1 MTALNGK
8 LLRALAL
15 PGSRELLNFNPFM
28 LDAASK
34 YGDINVLAN
43 PVLRKELGIL
53 PPIGGGS
60 SPLLG
65 VHNASDVIVRT
76 IDGVDTNVLW
86 NEFQTLMQILNGQRA
101 PIVDLLTYTVP
112 NPWELVPQASN
123 ANVFEKASEYG
134 VPVAQRAGVTYF
146 QMGVSFDWYDTGLR
160 YTWKYLA
167 EATAEQ
173 IRADTEAIGESDSR
187 LVFLEVMKTLF
198 RNTNR
203 ITTIDQKGYNVYAF
217 YNNDG
222 TVPPSYKTNTF
233 LGTHTHYLASG
244 AATIQQGNIGTSTPG
259 DLDTITNHLAH
270 HGYTASN
277 GYTLV
282 ALVNAQEGDLIRTF
296 RTPTNGGTAKYDFIP
311 AIGTPAFILPANLIT
326 NSDQTVARPA
336 GTYRG
341 IKVIGQYGDLLILQD
356 DYFPAGYVTAFAT
369 GGPDNIQNPIGI
381 REHVRA
387 DLRGLRLVKGRDP
400 DYPLQDAY
408 YQRGFGTGIRQRG
421 AGVVMKITTGAYST
435 PTQYT

>member
-15 PGSRELLNFNPFM
+15 PGSQELLSFNPFM

-43 PVLRKELGIL
+43 PALRKELGIL

-76 IDGVDTNVLW
+76 IDGMDTNVLW

-134 VPVAQRAGVTYF
+134 VPVAQRAGVTYY
-146 QMGVSFDWYDTGLR
+146 QMGFGFDWWDTGLR

-173 IRADTEAIGESDSR
+173 IRADTEAIGEADSR

-203 ITTIDQKGYNVYAF
+203 LTTIDQKGYNVYAF
-217 YNNDG
+217 YNADG

-233 LGTHTHYLASG
+233 VGTHTHYLASG
-244 AATIQQGNIGTSTPG
+244 AATVVSA

-282 ALVNAQEGDLIRTF
+282 ALVNAQEGDLSSV
-296 RTPTNGGTAKYDFIP
+296 PSGPPLTAVP
-311 AIGTPAFILPANLIT
+311 RSTTSSRRIGTPAFILPANLIT
-326 NSDQTVARPA
+326 NSDQTVAASGGHLSGHQGDRPVRGPTDPSGRLLPGRLRHRVRHWWSGQHPEPDRHSGARA
-336 GTYRG
+336 GTDSARTAA
-341 IKVIGQYGDLLILQD
+341 GQ
-356 DYFPAGYVTAFAT
+356 
-369 GGPDNIQNPIGI
+369 
-381 REHVRA
+381 
-387 DLRGLRLVKGRDP
+387 
-400 DYPLQDAY
+400 
-408 YQRGFGTGIRQRG
+408 G
-421 AGVVMKITTGAYST
+421 AGPGLPAPGRVLPARVRHRYSAARSAASS
-435 PTQYT
+435 

>member
-15 PGSRELLNFNPFM
+15 PGSQELLSFNPFM
-28 LDAASK
+28 LDVASK

-43 PVLRKELGIL
+43 PALRKELGIL

-76 IDGVDTNVLW
+76 VDGMDTNVLW
-86 NEFQTLMQILNGQRA
+86 NEFQTLLQILNGQRA

-112 NPWELVPQASN
+112 DPWELVPQASN

-134 VPVAQRAGVTYF
+134 VPVAQRAGVTYY
-146 QMGVSFDWYDTGLR
+146 QMGFDFDWWDTGLR

-173 IRADTEAIGESDSR
+173 IRADTEVIGEADNR

-217 YNNDG
+217 YNADG

-233 LGTHTHYLASG
+233 VGTHTHYLASG
-244 AATIQQGNIGTSTPG
+244 AATVVSA
-259 DLDTITNHLAH
+259 DLDNVMNHMAH
-270 HGYTASN
+270 HGYTASS

-282 ALVNAQEGDLIRTF
+282 ALVNVQEGDVIRTF
-296 RTPTNGGTAKYDFIP
+296 RSPTNGGTAKFDFIP
-311 AIGTPAFILPANLIT
+311 ALGTPAFLLPANLIT
-326 NSDQTVARPA
+326 NSDQSVQRPP

-341 IKVIGQYGDLLILQD
+341 MKVLGQYGDLLLLQD

-369 GGPDNIQNPIGI
+369 GGPDSIQNPIGI
-381 REHVRA
+381 REHART

-421 AGVVMKITTGAYST
+421 AGVVLKITTGGYTT